1 MVLTLAPKSPPQGR
15 KKIKEK
21 VNGGKKRREAGR
33 RAVKTTKNLYRKIGT
48 TNMKLR
54 KTYIPEKKF
63 CNDYVTM
70 KGVVDSRSNS
80 LAKSGINIII

>member
-1 MVLTLAPKSPPQGR
+1 
-15 KKIKEK
+15 
-21 VNGGKKRREAGR
+21 
-33 RAVKTTKNLYRKIGT
+33 
-48 TNMKLR
+48 MKLR
-54 KTYIPEKKF
+54 KTYIPETKF